1 MAVSSVDQYCRML
14 QSFSDSRFLLMCF
27 GMTSSNTKTLLK
39 NSFAKDII
47 SGQNILDYFFF
58 RMRLKPIE
66 TSDEHLEETERRYER
81 PLNVSRVP
89 NNVSRG
95 SRVISNPA
103 PTILTPQEEDLHLK
117 QSPFE
122 SDPFHSSVFEDF
134 GNFQFGAKL

>member
-1 MAVSSVDQYCRML
+1 
-14 QSFSDSRFLLMCF
+14 
-27 GMTSSNTKTLLK
+27 
-39 NSFAKDII
+39 
-47 SGQNILDYFFF
+47 
-58 RMRLKPIE
+58 MRLKPIE
-66 TSDEHLEETERRYER
+66 TSDEPSGETERRYER
-81 PLNVSRVP
+81 PLSVSRVP

-103 PTILTPQEEDLHLK
+103 PTILTPQAEDLNLE

>member
-1 MAVSSVDQYCRML
+1 
-14 QSFSDSRFLLMCF
+14 MCF
-27 GMTSSNTKTLLK
+27 GMTSSNTNPLSPKI
-39 NSFAKDII
+39 NVKDVI
-47 SGQNILDYFFF
+47 SGRVILDYFFF

-66 TSDEHLEETERRYER
+66 TSDEPSGETERRYER
-81 PLNVSRVP
+81 PLSVSRVP

-103 PTILTPQEEDLHLK
+103 PTILTPQVEDLSLK